1 MPGTWS
7 ISTTIRNPERN
18 VPFLKAL
25 SKFEGQVFDERV
37 QRNFFKELIKLK
49 AYKPTG
55 ISKYFKDKYEEPEEF
70 TYEEVEEIFSQVHYS
85 NEQYDDD
92 QEEIYAMRGRTAVGN
107 LNKMG
112 LVIARKS
119 MGSVAISNLGKEVM
133 SGNADLSNV
142 FLRYC
147 LKWQLPNLAEKGY
160 KGFNIIPFIATLH
173 VIHKINREWKRL
185 GKKPVGISKVEFALF
200 LITLIDYRN
209 INKKVKE
216 IIKFRLVCQAL
227 DKNERH
233 KYVDMCFVETAI
245 EVFNLSP
252 SNEKVITK
260 KVNNLFDYADSAI
273 RYYRQTKMLIYRGN
287 GRYVDLAPTRIV
299 EIRSILQNF
308 DGGAIEFDGIEDYL
322 DYVADINQPVLPWEN
337 VEDLQSV
344 YENLL
349 DQANNLQKEIESQFR
364 GQELHHFVLI
374 QQELNSITE
383 YNVEIS
389 RLREVIRTLQNDLSI
404 LKERSLQ
411 NIDSYIEKLMELANR
426 RRSVSGQDPLNLEW
440 YVAMSLMALDDAKE
454 IAPNYA
460 VGDDNIP
467 LFTAPGGTADI
478 ECYYN
483 AFNMICEVTLLK
495 GRDQWYNEGQPV
507 MRHLRDFEEKVLD
520 RSNENYCLFIA
531 PNIHRDTLNTFWM
544 SVKLG
549 YEGQIQKIIPLTIEQ
564 YVKVLEVV
572 KVLNYQ
578 GKRVNH
584 VEIKQLFDLIF
595 ESHKQAGNVSTVW
608 LENID
613 VLIQQWGN
621 SLSA

>member
-25 SKFEGQVFDERV
+25 SKFEGQVFNEKV
-37 QRNFFKELIKLK
+37 QKDFFKELIKLK
-49 AYKPTG
+49 AYQPTG

-70 TYEEVEEIFSQVHYS
+70 THKEVEELLSQVHYT
-85 NEQYDDD
+85 NKQYEDD
-92 QEEIYAMRGRTAVGN
+92 QEEIYSMRGRTAVGN

-119 MGSVAISNLGKEVM
+119 MGSVAISNLGREVM

-160 KGFNIIPFIATLH
+160 KGFDIIPFIAALH
-173 VIHKINREWKRL
+173 VIHKVNRQWKKL
-185 GKKPVGISKVEFALF
+185 GKKPVGISKEEFALF
-200 LITLIDYRN
+200 LVTLIDYRD

-216 IIKFRLVCQAL
+216 IIKFRLVRQGL
-227 DKNERH
+227 DRNERH
-233 KYVDMCFVETAI
+233 NYVDLSFIETAI

-252 SNEKVITK
+252 SNDKEITK
-260 KVNNLFDYADSAI
+260 KVNNLYDYADSAI

-308 DGGAIEFDGIEDYL
+308 DGGAIEFDGVEDYL

-337 VEDLQSV
+337 KDDLQSV
-344 YENLL
+344 YENLH
-349 DQANNLQKEIESQFR
+349 DQANNLQMEIENQFR
-364 GQELHHFVLI
+364 GQALHRFVLI
-374 QQELNSITE
+374 KQELNTINE

-411 NIDSYIEKLMELANR
+411 NIDFYIEKLTELANR

-440 YVAMSLMALDDAKE
+440 YVTLSLMALDDAKE
-454 IAPNYA
+454 IAPNYS

-467 LFTAPGGTADI
+467 LFTAPGGAADI

-483 AFNMICEVTLLK
+483 AFNMICEVTLLR

-507 MRHLRDFEEKVLD
+507 MRHLRDFEEKVQD
-520 RSNENYCLFIA
+520 RSHDNYCLFIA

-544 SVKLG
+544 GVKLG
-549 YEGQIQKIIPLTIEQ
+549 YEGQIQKIIPMTIEQ
-564 YVKVLEVV
+564 YVNVLKAV
-572 KVLNYQ
+572 KELNDQ
-578 GKRVNH
+578 GIRVNH
-584 VEIKQLFDLIF
+584 ANIKQLFEMIF
-595 ESHKQAGNVSTVW
+595 TSHEQAGNDSTVW
-608 LENID
+608 LVRID
-613 VLIQQWGN
+613 DLIEDWSQ
-621 SLSA
+621 SIAS